1 METKKIKIKEVL
13 ELEVQLNGLK
23 GEGFE
28 IKGLLNEKLNIKTKY
43 WLGKIFDQV
52 QSEKKSFS
60 TLREELIKKYG
71 EEKDGSFQV
80 NPLIDGKQNKNFT
93 KFFEELNVLL
103 DQEVEMKFPKM
114 SIDDFDLETDGNY
127 TFLLSYLID

>member
-23 GEGFE
+23 GEGIE
-28 IKGLLNEKLNIKTKY
+28 IKGLLNERLNIKTKY

-60 TLREELIKKYG
+60 TLRDELIKKYG

-80 NPLIDGKQNKNFT
+80 DPVINGKQNKNFT

-103 DQEVEMKFPKM
+103 DQEIEMKFPKM
-114 SIDDFDLETDGNY
+114 SIDDFDLETDSNY